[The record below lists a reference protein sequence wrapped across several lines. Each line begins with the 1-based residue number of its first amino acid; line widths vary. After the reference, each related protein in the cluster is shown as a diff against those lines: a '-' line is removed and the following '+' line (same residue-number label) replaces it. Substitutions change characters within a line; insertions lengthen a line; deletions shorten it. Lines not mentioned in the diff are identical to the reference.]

1 MAIGINSQVTP
12 EYNPILVN
20 STDLKTNYTAE
31 LSMALGYGAKTLNS
45 DSIAIGQFTEV
56 LGQDSVAMGF
66 GAYIGKQKPTT
77 SEKPTSIY
85 ESGFKLESNKTYAE
99 LIKPE
104 ASNRFNY
111 STVIGSNAKG
121 FGYHTTAYGAGAEAY
136 GTHSL
141 SLGIASR
148 AKGHFSSAIGSSA
161 NAEGI
166 FSTALG
172 SRASANKEGSLALG
186 RDSEADK
193 MDGVALGSYA
203 KTDANEGV
211 VGYNPMGNKTANDLL
226 ETDEAKTAYQNFTVT
241 RETVEAAEKAMLAT
255 RSAYYEIEDKRVEN
269 EKAQLRAVDKF
280 NTVNNSLKKTGISE
294 EEKTEL
300 TSQKNE
306 IINTYKQLRNERKEL
321 DKQSQN
327 LANTYTE
334 ESNSWEKARN
344 DLMKARETVGKEA
357 GAWISTASAVSVG
370 NAEKGITR
378 QLNNL
383 AAGTKDTDA
392 VNVAQLKAIEAKV
405 VSGGVETARQ
415 FEKVDNQFHQL
426 DKRLNKMTAEYRSG
440 IAGSNAMAGVPTVQ
454 AAGESI
460 FGLGVGS
467 FKGESAVAAGYSTA
481 LKKGK
486 VVVKF
491 NASINSRG
499 DIGTSG
505 GVGWKW

>member
-31 LSMALGYGAKTLNS
+31 LSMALGYAAKALNS

-66 GAYIGKQKPTT
+66 GAYIGKQKQTT
-77 SEKPTSIY
+77 GEKPTSIY
-85 ESGFKLESNKTYAE
+85 ESDFKLESNKTYAE

-148 AKGHFSSAIGSSA
+148 AKGHFSSA
-161 NAEGI
+161 
-166 FSTALG
+166 LG

-203 KTDANEGV
+203 KTDVNEGV
-211 VGYNPMGNKTANDLL
+211 VGYNSMGNKTANDLL
-226 ETDEAKTAYQNFTVT
+226 ETDEAKKAYQNFTVT
-241 RETVEAAEKAMLAT
+241 RETVETAEKAMLSI

-280 NTVNNSLKKTGISE
+280 NTVNNSLKKTSISE

-357 GAWISTASAVSVG
+357 GSWISTASAVSVG

-405 VSGGVETARQ
+405 ASGGVESARQ
-415 FEKVDNQFHQL
+415 FEKVDNQFRQL

-440 IAGSNAMAGVPTVQ
+440 IVGSNAMAGVPTVQ